1 MSNYMSIQDGDVKR
15 EIARAMG
22 EALFKRNGYEILQ
35 GCFDWS
41 ELHSFIVA
49 RDPEDGA
56 LVLAECHLVDEFE
69 SEGADEPL
77 RVRARGLRLAVRQPR
92 HGRLGPQ
99 VRRDS
104 GAPDRRQREGPHE
117 ACHQRAWE
125 GRVTRL

>member
-35 GCFDWS
+35 GCFDSS

-69 SEGADEPL
+69 SEGLTNRCVCERAAYDWLYVNPDTADSAIRFDEIQ
-77 RVRARGLRLAVRQPR
+77 VCQIGDTGKGLLKHVINV
-92 HGRLGPQ
+92 LGK
-99 VRRDS
+99 S
-104 GAPDRRQREGPHE
+104 A
-117 ACHQRAWE
+117 
-125 GRVTRL
+125 

>member
-1 MSNYMSIQDGDVKR
+1 MSDEKSIQDGDVKR

-22 EALFKRNGYEILQ
+22 EALLKRNGYEILQ

-69 SEGADEPL
+69 SEGLMD
-77 RVRARGLRLAVRQPR
+77 
-92 HGRLGPQ
+92 Q

-104 GAPDRRQREGPHE
+104 GAPDRRQREGPPE

>member
-1 MSNYMSIQDGDVKR
+1 MSNYMSIQDGAVKR

-22 EALFKRNGYEILQ
+22 EALLKRNGYEILQ

-69 SEGADEPL
+69 SEGLMDRCVCE
-77 RVRARGLRLAVRQPR
+77 RAAYDLSLI
-92 HGRLGPQ
+92 HI
-99 VRRDS
+99 
-104 GAPDRRQREGPHE
+104 
-117 ACHQRAWE
+117 
-125 GRVTRL
+125 